1 MANAQKRESSYYV
14 LTRSDIDLYLQDVAS
29 RGCKQGT
36 LENYRRSLLNFFD
49 WLPEGKQVSREKVYE
64 YQEYLIGKYTSRT
77 VNMKMTAINGIL
89 GFLDLREYQSTV
101 KASVDDTAIQPELS
115 RNEYLRMLSAAKAIG
130 DERLYLIIKLFGLFG
145 TTGIAVQEFD
155 KVTVEA
161 VRSGTIVTFPNRN
174 RLALRIPACV
184 QSELLEYAKEKGV
197 KSGPIFL
204 TREGRPLGRTTLSNM
219 VPHIARYAKVEENK
233 CTPRCLQKLYAET
246 WDTIKSNVN
255 VMLQMTYDKLLE
267 QEQVIYG
274 WQDVQ
279 LRA

>member
-130 DERLYLIIKLFGLFG
+130 DERLYLIIKLFG

-184 QSELLEYAKEKGV
+184 QSELLEYAKEKGI

-219 VPHIARYAKVEENK
+219 VPHIARYAKVEESK

>member
-1 MANAQKRESSYYV
+1 MANAQRRESSYYV

-49 WLPEGKQVSREKVYE
+49 WLPEGKRVSREKVYE

-130 DERLYLIIKLFGLFG
+130 DERLYLIIKLFG

-161 VRSGTIVTFPNRN
+161 VCSGTIVTFPNRN

>member
-1 MANAQKRESSYYV
+1 MANAQRRESSYYV

-101 KASVDDTAIQPELS
+101 KVSVDDTAIQPELS

-130 DERLYLIIKLFGLFG
+130 DERLYLIIKLFG

>member
-1 MANAQKRESSYYV
+1 MANAQRRDSSYYV
-14 LTRSDIDLYLQDVAS
+14 LARSDIDLYLQDVAS

-49 WLPEGKQVSREKVYE
+49 WLPEGKRVSREKVYE

-77 VNMKMTAINGIL
+77 VNMKMTAINGLL
-89 GFLDLREYQSTV
+89 GFLDLREFQSTV

-130 DERLYLIIKLFGLFG
+130 DERLYLIIKLFG

-184 QSELLEYAKEKGV
+184 QSELLEYAEEKGV

>member
-14 LTRSDIDLYLQDVAS
+14 LTLSDIDLYLQDVAS

-101 KASVDDTAIQPELS
+101 KASVDDAAIQPELS

-130 DERLYLIIKLFGLFG
+130 DERLYLIIKLFG

>member
-1 MANAQKRESSYYV
+1 MANAQKRDSSYYV

-49 WLPEGKQVSREKVYE
+49 WLPEGKRVSREKVYE

-101 KASVDDTAIQPELS
+101 KASVDDAAIQPELS

-130 DERLYLIIKLFGLFG
+130 DERLYLIIKLFG

>member
-1 MANAQKRESSYYV
+1 MANAQRRESSYYV

-130 DERLYLIIKLFGLFG
+130 DERLYLIIKLFG

-161 VRSGTIVTFPNRN
+161 VRSGTIVTFPNQN

-246 WDTIKSNVN
+246 WDTIKNNVN

>member
-1 MANAQKRESSYYV
+1 MANAQRRESSYYV
-14 LTRSDIDLYLQDVAS
+14 LARSDIDLYLQDVAS

-49 WLPEGKQVSREKVYE
+49 WLPEGKRVSREKVYE

-89 GFLDLREYQSTV
+89 GFLDLREFQSTV

-130 DERLYLIIKLFGLFG
+130 DERLYLIIKLFG

>member
-1 MANAQKRESSYYV
+1 MANAQRRDSSYYV

-49 WLPEGKQVSREKVYE
+49 WLPEGKRVSRKMVYD
-64 YQEYLIGKYTSRT
+64 YQDYLIGKYTSRT

-115 RNEYLRMLSAAKAIG
+115 RNEYLRMLSAAKAID
-130 DERLYLIIKLFGLFG
+130 DERLYLIIKLFG

-184 QSELLEYAKEKGV
+184 QSELLEYAKEKGI

-219 VPHIARYAKVEENK
+219 VPHIARYAKVEESK

>member
-1 MANAQKRESSYYV
+1 MANAQRRESSYYV
-14 LTRSDIDLYLQDVAS
+14 LARSDIDLYLQDVAS

-49 WLPEGKQVSREKVYE
+49 WLPEGKRVSRKMVYE
-64 YQEYLIGKYTSRT
+64 YQDYLIGKYTSRT
-77 VNMKMTAINGIL
+77 VNMKMTAINGLL

-130 DERLYLIIKLFGLFG
+130 DERLYLIIKLFG

-184 QSELLEYAKEKGV
+184 QSELLEYAKEKGI

-219 VPHIARYAKVEENK
+219 VPHIARYAKVEESK

-255 VMLQMTYDKLLE
+255 IMLQMTYDKLLE

>member
-1 MANAQKRESSYYV
+1 MANAQRRESSYYV
-14 LTRSDIDLYLQDVAS
+14 LARSDIDLYLQDVAS

-49 WLPEGKQVSREKVYE
+49 WLPEGKRVSREKVYE

-130 DERLYLIIKLFGLFG
+130 DERLYLIIKLFG

-184 QSELLEYAKEKGV
+184 QSELLEYAKEKGI

-219 VPHIARYAKVEENK
+219 VPHIARYAKVEESK

>member
-1 MANAQKRESSYYV
+1 MANAQRRESSYYV

-49 WLPEGKQVSREKVYE
+49 WLPEGKRVSREKVYE

-130 DERLYLIIKLFGLFG
+130 DERLYLIIKLFG

-184 QSELLEYAKEKGV
+184 QSALLEYAKEKGV

>member
-49 WLPEGKQVSREKVYE
+49 WLPEGKRVSREKVYE

-77 VNMKMTAINGIL
+77 VNMKMTSINGIL
-89 GFLDLREYQSTV
+89 GFLDLREFQSTV

-130 DERLYLIIKLFGLFG
+130 DERLYLIIKLFG

-184 QSELLEYAKEKGV
+184 QSELLEYAKEKGI

-219 VPHIARYAKVEENK
+219 VPHIARYAKVEESK

-255 VMLQMTYDKLLE
+255 VMLLMTYDKLLE

>member
-1 MANAQKRESSYYV
+1 MANAQRRESSYYV

-49 WLPEGKQVSREKVYE
+49 WLPEGKRVSRKMVYD
-64 YQEYLIGKYTSRT
+64 YQDYLIGKYTSRT

-130 DERLYLIIKLFGLFG
+130 DERLYLIIKLFG

>member
-1 MANAQKRESSYYV
+1 MANAQRRESSYYV

-49 WLPEGKQVSREKVYE
+49 GLPEGKQVSREKVYE

-77 VNMKMTAINGIL
+77 VNMKMTSINGIL

-130 DERLYLIIKLFGLFG
+130 DERLYLIIKLFG

-219 VPHIARYAKVEENK
+219 VPHIARYAKVEESK

>member
-14 LTRSDIDLYLQDVAS
+14 LARSDIDLYLQDVAS

-49 WLPEGKQVSREKVYE
+49 WLPEGKRVSREKVYE

-115 RNEYLRMLSAAKAIG
+115 RNEYLCMLSAAKAIG
-130 DERLYLIIKLFGLFG
+130 DERLYLIIKLFG

-204 TREGRPLGRTTLSNM
+204 TKEGRPLGRTTLSNM

-233 CTPRCLQKLYAET
+233 CTSRCLQKLYAET

>member
-1 MANAQKRESSYYV
+1 MANAQRRESSYYV
-14 LTRSDIDLYLQDVAS
+14 LARSDIDLYLQDAAS

-49 WLPEGKQVSREKVYE
+49 WLPEGKRVSRKMVYD
-64 YQEYLIGKYTSRT
+64 YQDYLIGKYTSRT

-89 GFLDLREYQSTV
+89 GFLDLREFQSTV

-130 DERLYLIIKLFGLFG
+130 DERLYLIIKLFG

>member
-49 WLPEGKQVSREKVYE
+49 WLPEGKRVSRKMVYD
-64 YQEYLIGKYTSRT
+64 YQDYLIGKYTSRT
-77 VNMKMTAINGIL
+77 VNMKMTAINGLL
-89 GFLDLREYQSTV
+89 GFLDLREFQSTV
-101 KASVDDTAIQPELS
+101 NASVDDTAIQPELS

-130 DERLYLIIKLFGLFG
+130 DERLYLIIKLFG

-219 VPHIARYAKVEENK
+219 VPHIARYAKVEESK

>member
-1 MANAQKRESSYYV
+1 MANAQRRESSYYV

-130 DERLYLIIKLFGLFG
+130 DERLYLIIKLFG

-161 VRSGTIVTFPNRN
+161 VRSGTIVTFPNQN

>member
-1 MANAQKRESSYYV
+1 MANAQRRDSSYYV

-49 WLPEGKQVSREKVYE
+49 WLPEGKQVSREMVYE
-64 YQEYLIGKYTSRT
+64 YQEYLIVKYTSRT
-77 VNMKMTAINGIL
+77 VNMKMTSINGIL

-130 DERLYLIIKLFGLFG
+130 DERLYLIIKLFG

-161 VRSGTIVTFPNRN
+161 VRSGTIVTFPNQN

>member
-1 MANAQKRESSYYV
+1 MANAQRRDSSYYV

-130 DERLYLIIKLFGLFG
+130 DERLYLIIKLFG

-255 VMLQMTYDKLLE
+255 VMLQMTYGKLLE

>member
-14 LTRSDIDLYLQDVAS
+14 LARSDIDLYLQDVAS

-49 WLPEGKQVSREKVYE
+49 WLPEGKRVSREKVYE

-101 KASVDDTAIQPELS
+101 KASVDDAAIQPELS

-130 DERLYLIIKLFGLFG
+130 DERLYLIIKLFG

>member
-1 MANAQKRESSYYV
+1 MANAQRRESSYYV

-77 VNMKMTAINGIL
+77 VNMKMTSINGIL

-130 DERLYLIIKLFGLFG
+130 DERLYLIIKLFG

-219 VPHIARYAKVEENK
+219 VPHIARYAKVEESK

>member
-1 MANAQKRESSYYV
+1 MANAQRRESSYYV
-14 LTRSDIDLYLQDVAS
+14 LARSDIDLYLQDVAS

-49 WLPEGKQVSREKVYE
+49 WLPEGKRVSREKVYE

-130 DERLYLIIKLFGLFG
+130 DERLYLIIKLFG

-197 KSGPIFL
+197 KAGPIFL

>member
-1 MANAQKRESSYYV
+1 MANAQRRDSSYYV

-49 WLPEGKQVSREKVYE
+49 WLPEGKRVSRKMVYD

-130 DERLYLIIKLFGLFG
+130 DERLYLIIKLFG

-279 LRA
+279 LRT

>member
-1 MANAQKRESSYYV
+1 MANAQRRESSYYV

-101 KASVDDTAIQPELS
+101 KVSVDDTAIQPELS

-130 DERLYLIIKLFGLFG
+130 DERLYLIIKLFG

-219 VPHIARYAKVEENK
+219 VPHIARYAKVEESK

>member
-1 MANAQKRESSYYV
+1 MANAQRRESSYYV
-14 LTRSDIDLYLQDVAS
+14 LARSDIDLYLQDVAS

-49 WLPEGKQVSREKVYE
+49 WLPEGKQVSREKIYE

-77 VNMKMTAINGIL
+77 ANMKMTSINGIL

-130 DERLYLIIKLFGLFG
+130 DERLYLIIKLFG

>member
-1 MANAQKRESSYYV
+1 MANAQRRDSSYYV

-77 VNMKMTAINGIL
+77 VNMKMTSINGIL

-130 DERLYLIIKLFGLFG
+130 DERLYLIIKLFG

-184 QSELLEYAKEKGV
+184 QSELLEYAKEKGI

-219 VPHIARYAKVEENK
+219 VPHIARYAKVEESK

>member
-1 MANAQKRESSYYV
+1 MANAQRRESSYYV
-14 LTRSDIDLYLQDVAS
+14 LARSDIDLYLQDVAS

-64 YQEYLIGKYTSRT
+64 YQEYLIEKYTSRT

-130 DERLYLIIKLFGLFG
+130 DERLYLIIKLFG

-219 VPHIARYAKVEENK
+219 VPHIARYAKVEESK

>member
-1 MANAQKRESSYYV
+1 MANAQRRESSYYV

-49 WLPEGKQVSREKVYE
+49 WLPEGKRVSREKVYE

-77 VNMKMTAINGIL
+77 VNMKMTSINGIL

-130 DERLYLIIKLFGLFG
+130 DERLYLIIKLFG

-161 VRSGTIVTFPNRN
+161 VRSGTIVTFPNQN

>member
-1 MANAQKRESSYYV
+1 MANAQRRDSSYYV

-49 WLPEGKQVSREKVYE
+49 WLPEGKRVSREKVYE

-115 RNEYLRMLSAAKAIG
+115 RNEYLRMLSAAKAID
-130 DERLYLIIKLFGLFG
+130 DERLYLIIKLFG

>member
-1 MANAQKRESSYYV
+1 MANAQRRESSYYV
-14 LTRSDIDLYLQDVAS
+14 LARSDIDLYLQDVAS

-89 GFLDLREYQSTV
+89 GFLDLRVYQSTV

-130 DERLYLIIKLFGLFG
+130 DERLYLIIKLFG

>member
-1 MANAQKRESSYYV
+1 MANGQKRESSYYV
-14 LTRSDIDLYLQDVAS
+14 LARSDIDLYLQDVAS

-49 WLPEGKQVSREKVYE
+49 WLPEGKRVSREKVYE

-77 VNMKMTAINGIL
+77 VNMKMTSINGIL

-130 DERLYLIIKLFGLFG
+130 DERLYLIIKLFG

>member
-77 VNMKMTAINGIL
+77 VNMKMTSINGIL

-130 DERLYLIIKLFGLFG
+130 DERLYLIIKLFG

-161 VRSGTIVTFPNRN
+161 VRSGTIVTFPNQN

-219 VPHIARYAKVEENK
+219 VPHIARYAKVEESK

>member
-1 MANAQKRESSYYV
+1 MANAQRRESSYYV

-130 DERLYLIIKLFGLFG
+130 DERLYLIIKLFG

-184 QSELLEYAKEKGV
+184 QSELLEYAKEKGI

>member
-1 MANAQKRESSYYV
+1 MANAQRRDSSYYV

-49 WLPEGKQVSREKVYE
+49 WLPEGKRVSREKVYE

-77 VNMKMTAINGIL
+77 VNMKMTSINGIL

-130 DERLYLIIKLFGLFG
+130 DERLYLIIKLFG

-204 TREGRPLGRTTLSNM
+204 TKEGRPLGRTTLSNM

-233 CTPRCLQKLYAET
+233 CTSRCLQKLYAET

>member
-1 MANAQKRESSYYV
+1 MANAQRRDSSYYV
-14 LTRSDIDLYLQDVAS
+14 LARSDIDLYLQDVAS

-130 DERLYLIIKLFGLFG
+130 DERLYLIIKLFG

>member
-1 MANAQKRESSYYV
+1 MANAQRRESSYYV
-14 LTRSDIDLYLQDVAS
+14 LARSDIDLYLQDVAS

-101 KASVDDTAIQPELS
+101 KVSVDDTAIQPELS

-130 DERLYLIIKLFGLFG
+130 DERLYLIIKLFG

-219 VPHIARYAKVEENK
+219 VPHIARYAKVEESK

>member
-1 MANAQKRESSYYV
+1 MANAQRRDSSYYV
-14 LTRSDIDLYLQDVAS
+14 LMRSDIDLYLQDVAS

-49 WLPEGKQVSREKVYE
+49 WLPEGKRVSREKVYE

-77 VNMKMTAINGIL
+77 VNMKMTSINGIL

-130 DERLYLIIKLFGLFG
+130 DERLYLIIKLFG